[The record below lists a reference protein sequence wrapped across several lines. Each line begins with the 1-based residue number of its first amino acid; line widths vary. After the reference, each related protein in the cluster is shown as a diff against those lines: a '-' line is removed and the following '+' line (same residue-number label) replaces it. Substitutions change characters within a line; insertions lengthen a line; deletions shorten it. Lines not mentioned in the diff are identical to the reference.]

1 MLAGCEAGKPPARPE
16 DLQGP
21 RLTQA
26 IPRPD
31 LTLTHSN
38 GRPLD
43 FRTDTRGTLTFL
55 FFGYTH
61 CPDVCPLHMANL
73 AAALRDCRRRRRSR
87 FASSLVTTDPERDTP
102 DGRHLAREFR
112 SAFIGARGSP
122 QVLEAAQRS
131 LGMPVASRDAQV
143 PDSGGYTVSHGA
155 HLLHPDDSAHVVY
168 PMGMGR
174 QVLAPYPDLLRLWPC
189 DTTAAAPCLL
199 LALLISWPVIDRKP
213 TAPRQA
219 ISPCWAAMPLLRS
232 GPKRWPTFPSR
243 IPDALST
250 PSSRWAHH
258 FGHGTYTNPVGR
270 AASCEGALIQLVM
283 PGGMVV
289 EMAPGDLHLMLL
301 HLRVAMSG
309 KKLPLRLWFARAG
322 LLEIELPITRYGE
335 PP

>member
-1 MLAGCEAGKPPARPE
+1 MMRLVLVFSLGLLAGCEAGKPPARPE

-73 AAALRDCRRRRRSR
+73 AAALRELPEAQAKQVRVV
-87 FASSLVTTDPERDTP
+87 FVTTDPERDTP
-102 DGRHLAREFR
+102 ERLTTWLANFD
-112 SAFIGARGSP
+112 STFIGARGSP

-155 HLLHPDDSAHVVY
+155 HLWAFTPDDSAHVVY

-174 QVLAPYPDLLRLWPC
+174 EVLAADIPILLRLWP
-189 DTTAAAPCLL
+189 
-199 LALLISWPVIDRKP
+199 
-213 TAPRQA
+213 
-219 ISPCWAAMPLLRS
+219 
-232 GPKRWPTFPSR
+232 
-243 IPDALST
+243 
-250 PSSRWAHH
+250 
-258 FGHGTYTNPVGR
+258 GR
-270 AASCEGALIQLVM
+270 
-283 PGGMVV
+283 
-289 EMAPGDLHLMLL
+289 
-301 HLRVAMSG
+301 
-309 KKLPLRLWFARAG
+309 
-322 LLEIELPITRYGE
+322 
-335 PP
+335 